1 MEMRLSHLSVQVLRR
16 YVQNAIL
23 KHGWKVMHFLESKA
37 LRSCFRTVDLVGTGL
52 AAVH

>member
-16 YVQNAIL
+16 YVQNTIL
-23 KHGWKVMHFLESKA
+23 KHGWKVMHFLKSKA
-37 LRSCFRTVDLVGTGL
+37 HVSDLVGTVL